1 MNLSIKQKETHTH
14 REQICGCQS
23 EKGMGKGWS
32 GSLELGDVTHYIERM
47 DKL

>member
-14 REQICGCQS
+14 REQTCGFQS
-23 EKGMGKGWS
+23 KKGMGKGWS
-32 GSLELGDVTHYIERM
+32 GSLELRDVSYYIQRM

>member
-14 REQICGCQS
+14 REQTCGCQS